1 MTLLG
6 IVYPHSQ
13 DCLAPNRRWQVILN
27 KENQVAGALWQE
39 EEGLHSTH
47 MLQEDNATHYYCLY
61 GNVFSKADNRPLSK
75 ADLPA
80 IVLKGPEQL
89 TAQFWGKYLWVCFDK
104 VAQQFIC
111 VSDPSSQWAVYW
123 SWSARYGLLFSDSIN
138 CLYEALSERGERP
151 GWNGAFFPAWLHT
164 GSVQN
169 GDMPFDS
176 ISELPAGCALVCTPR
191 RKPHIMPVWDP
202 LAHSSQSATQNPFD
216 LLKSYLK
223 LHISHISH
231 PVLELSGGLESSSV
245 LLALRAIS
253 APERQLTCA
262 HYYNAQVASSNEL
275 AHAKSVAQ
283 HARAHLHEVDTQTL
297 SFAPVQ
303 TIPRM
308 AKPHIRYCLLGF
320 NQEFASRLENQE
332 NTPLISGHGGD
343 ALFLA
348 PPPFSVLADAVLGL
362 RWRQMMKIAMELA
375 LMHRT
380 SLPQVARK
388 AMQSLFAADP
398 SENINGNFALSSEA
412 SQQLTSKGRAHLH
425 PFFQKTKI
433 RRPGKLYQLFLA
445 FLSLDDIRAPAHPFK
460 NLTHYPF
467 LCQPMIE
474 LGVSTP
480 SYTHFEGVHNRIILR
495 KSVSRATD
503 YANLWRRNKGE
514 TSGIDLL
521 GIRQH
526 KKHIMEL
533 CLEGFLAKE
542 GYIDVAKTHMA
553 IQESSKGRNE
563 YFMDILHIF
572 AVELFMQGW
581 RQA

>member
-1 MTLLG
+1 M
-6 IVYPHSQ
+6 I
-13 DCLAPNRRWQVILN
+13 PNRQWQVIRN
-27 KENQVAGALWQE
+27 KESNQGSHIAGALWQE
-39 EEGLHSTH
+39 AGGPHSAQV
-47 MLQEDNATHYYCLY
+47 MQEDNASHFYCLY
-61 GNVFSKADNRPLSK
+61 GSAFSKVDNSPLSK
-75 ADLPA
+75 ANLNA
-80 IVLKGPEQL
+80 IALKSPEQL
-89 TAQFWGKYLWVCFDK
+89 TTQFWGQYLWICFDK

-123 SWSARYGLLFSDSIN
+123 SWSARYGLLFSDSIT

-151 GWNGAFFPAWLHT
+151 GWNTAFFPTWLRT

-176 ISELPAGCALVCTPR
+176 ISELPAGCAVICMPGCKPDITP
-191 RKPHIMPVWDP
+191 IWDP
-202 LAHSSQSATQNPFD
+202 LAHTSQSVAQDPFD
-216 LLKSYLK
+216 LLKNYLS
-223 LHISHISH
+223 LHIPHTSQ

-253 APERQLTCA
+253 SAERPLTCA

-275 AHAKSVAQ
+275 EHAKNVVQ
-283 HARAHLHEVDTQTL
+283 HARANLHEVDIQAL
-297 SFAPVQ
+297 SFAPAQ
-303 TIPRM
+303 AIPRM

-320 NQEFASRLENQE
+320 NQEFASRLEHQE

-348 PPPFSVLADAVLGL
+348 PPPFGVLADAMLGL
-362 RWRQMMKIAMELA
+362 RWRQMRKIAMELA
-375 LMHRT
+375 LMHRA
-380 SLPQVARK
+380 SLPQVAHK
-388 AMQSLFAADP
+388 AMQSLFVADP
-398 SENINGNFALSSEA
+398 SENINGNFALFAEA
-412 SQQLTSKGRAHLH
+412 AHQPISKGRAHLH
-425 PFFQKTKI
+425 PFMQTTKI

-460 NLTHYPF
+460 RLTHYPF

-474 LGVSTP
+474 LAVSTP
-480 SYTHFEGVHNRIILR
+480 SYAHFDGAHNRILLR
-495 KSVSRATD
+495 KSVSKATG
-503 YANLWRRNKGE
+503 YPHLWRRNKGE

-521 GIRQH
+521 GIQRH
-526 KKHIMEL
+526 KNHIMER

-542 GYIDVAKTHMA
+542 GYIDVAKTRMA
-553 IQESSKGRNE
+553 IQESSKGRSE